1 MLLNGAATSYD
12 FQLWAGTQT
21 HVLEP
26 DQYMAG
32 NAIFQK
38 SKISIIKNFGV
49 YSGERILIMFGP
61 MGQRA
66 HRIIATGALYTILI
80 NFV

>member
-1 MLLNGAATSYD
+1 
-12 FQLWAGTQT
+12 
-21 HVLEP
+21 
-26 DQYMAG
+26 MAG